1 MTTTTTTSTTTTTVM
16 ESIKSVMVLLEN
28 KIESEEEEVERER
41 QTPVTTESVAVDD
54 LFSESYDKS
63 TKALEAC
70 EVTTSGP
77 NEGRKPK
84 ALDTEMVTAMFGMRN
99 YDCGCST
106 VFGLT
111 TESGIMVELMLMGS
125 LVLNIYLALFPPL
138 FCMVL
143 EMGWLK
149 AAKKRLVG
157 NPGDDRNKG
166 EEVGKSKRDDEPSV
180 PIWV

>member
-1 MTTTTTTSTTTTTVM
+1 MTTTTTTSTTTTTVT
-16 ESIKSVMVLLEN
+16 ESTKSVMVSLEN

-63 TKALEAC
+63 TKAIETC
-70 EVTTSGP
+70 EVATSGP

-84 ALDTEMVTAMFGMRN
+84 ALDTETVTAMFGMRN

-166 EEVGKSKRDDEPSV
+166 EEAGKSKRDDEPIV

>member
-1 MTTTTTTSTTTTTVM
+1 
-16 ESIKSVMVLLEN
+16 
-28 KIESEEEEVERER
+28 
-41 QTPVTTESVAVDD
+41 
-54 LFSESYDKS
+54 
-63 TKALEAC
+63 
-70 EVTTSGP
+70 
-77 NEGRKPK
+77 
-84 ALDTEMVTAMFGMRN
+84 
-99 YDCGCST
+99 
-106 VFGLT
+106 
-111 TESGIMVELMLMGS
+111 LMLMGS

-166 EEVGKSKRDDEPSV
+166 EESGKSKRDEEPTV

>member
-1 MTTTTTTSTTTTTVM
+1 MTTTTTITTTTVT
-16 ESIKSVMVLLEN
+16 ESTQSVMVLFEN
-28 KIESEEEEVERER
+28 KTESKEEEVERER

-54 LFSESYDKS
+54 PISESYDES
-63 TKALEAC
+63 TKAMETC
-70 EVTTSGP
+70 EVAASGP

-84 ALDTEMVTAMFGMRN
+84 ALDTETVTAMFGMRN

-166 EEVGKSKRDDEPSV
+166 EESGKSKRDEESTV